1 MGESCFPYKSI
12 QQASSTSL
20 FPLSPVALHPSSKS
34 VPRTHSL
41 DCHFHIHTLPAN
53 KWSHYQQTHSVIICR
68 RFDIYSIACCQTY
81 EKNMDYSKADDT
93 MKQYIWMCGSAL
105 LSFYRFG
112 ANESLFIHRKYL
124 HMVAQ
129 IDFIIC
135 TNTHTHRASGT
146 FDIKSD
152 LSISSVTQRV
162 RCVIYW
168 PAFTISEIYYHL
180 AIRYTQSR
188 Q

>member
-105 LSFYRFG
+105 LRFYRFG

-135 TNTHTHRASGT
+135 TNTHTHTELVARLISNQT
-146 FDIKSD
+146 CQYHQSHSVCDVW
-152 LSISSVTQRV
+152 SIDRHLQYPKF
-162 RCVIYW
+162 I
-168 PAFTISEIYYHL
+168 TI
-180 AIRYTQSR
+180 
-188 Q
+188 

>member
-1 MGESCFPYKSI
+1 MENMQTNQFDYHSNEIMGESCFPYKSI

-105 LSFYRFG
+105 LSFYRFS
-112 ANESLFIHRKYL
+112 ANESLSFTENICIWL
-124 HMVAQ
+124 HKSISSFVQ
-129 IDFIIC
+129 
-135 TNTHTHRASGT
+135 THTHTPS
-146 FDIKSD
+146 
-152 LSISSVTQRV
+152 
-162 RCVIYW
+162 
-168 PAFTISEIYYHL
+168 
-180 AIRYTQSR
+180 
-188 Q
+188 